1 MEIESNLAKEQ
12 MDYERS
18 YRRKSRNKYLIE
30 TEYDTL
36 TRKQAND
43 ILNNI
48 VKSRKKEKEA
58 LLKLPETIQNK
69 FR

>member
-1 MEIESNLAKEQ
+1 MEIESNLTKEQ

-58 LLKLPETIQNK
+58 LLKLPENIQNK

>member
-58 LLKLPETIQNK
+58 LLKLPENIQNK